1 LKDSGKCAIEPVA
14 YIPLISGKYTAKGYA
29 AYQWVKNAGPPAWKP
44 MIRPLARTR
53 LALAA
58 SGGIYAVGQTAFHY
72 KDDTSFRAI
81 PVDVP
86 PADLRVTHFAFDLT
100 ESRKDPNIVFPLAAL
115 KRLVQKGMI
124 GALTDHAFTFMG
136 GIYSARKVSEELA
149 PALAE
154 SLMADRA
161 EAALLVPV
169 CPVCHQAAAIV
180 ARHLEQK
187 GISTLCLSS
196 ALDITRSVNPPR
208 IAFLDYPIGYI
219 CGKPGDPEL
228 QEAIV
233 REALLAFDTLQT
245 PGEVKRL
252 PFCWSSDETWKSE
265 PIRRQDVRKP
275 RVAFAQYQNEEDRK
289 MAEKRQGLLPAAA
302 LKS

>member
-1 LKDSGKCAIEPVA
+1 MKDSGKCALEPVA
-14 YIPLISGKYTAKGYA
+14 YIPLISGKYTAKGYS
-29 AYQWVKNAGPPAWKP
+29 AYQWAKNSGPPPWKP
-44 MIRPLARTR
+44 MVRPLARTR
-53 LALAA
+53 LALVA
-58 SGGIYAVGQTAFHY
+58 SGGIYAAGQTAFHY
-72 KDDTSFRAI
+72 KDDASFRAI
-81 PVDVP
+81 PVNVA
-86 PADLRVTHFAFDLT
+86 PADLRITHFAFDLI
-100 ESRKDPNIVFPLAAL
+100 EARKDIGIVFPLAAL

-124 GALTDHAFTFMG
+124 GALTNHAFTFMG

-154 SLMADRA
+154 RLLADRA

-169 CPVCHQAAAIV
+169 CPVCHQATAIV

-187 GISTLCLSS
+187 GISTLCLTS

-219 CGKPGDPEL
+219 CGKPGDHEL

-245 PGEVKRL
+245 PGAVKRL
-252 PFCWSSDETWKSE
+252 SFCWSPDETWKSE

-275 RVAFAQYQNEEDRK
+275 RVPVPQYQNEEDRK
-289 MAEKRQGLLPAAA
+289 LAEMRQE
-302 LKS
+302 SDSFR

>member
-1 LKDSGKCAIEPVA
+1 MKDSGKCAFEPVA

-29 AYQWVKNAGPPAWKP
+29 AYQWVKNTDPPAWKP

-81 PVDVP
+81 PVDIP

-154 SLMADRA
+154 VFWQTGPKPPCSSRSARSAIRPRPLWPVIWSKRA
-161 EAALLVPV
+161 
-169 CPVCHQAAAIV
+169 
-180 ARHLEQK
+180 
-187 GISTLCLSS
+187 S
-196 ALDITRSVNPPR
+196 APC
-208 IAFLDYPIGYI
+208 A
-219 CGKPGDPEL
+219 
-228 QEAIV
+228 
-233 REALLAFDTLQT
+233 
-245 PGEVKRL
+245 
-252 PFCWSSDETWKSE
+252 
-265 PIRRQDVRKP
+265 
-275 RVAFAQYQNEEDRK
+275 
-289 MAEKRQGLLPAAA
+289 
-302 LKS
+302 